1 MVYCTC
7 LCVFRNMSLTPT
19 SHVFLSE
26 LRACSLISLCV
37 CWGWQGEGWVDMDGK
52 ISLITL
58 GCTARDPNY
67 TRFLHTT
74 QVACQLPRFMSR
86 QETAANPGFS
96 GGGGA
101 NLLFGQASPKMHEN
115 EENWTGSVRL
125 KFYYI
130 RHWGVR
136 RDNNLTVSW
145 LALYRADSFRLP
157 KVAKDW
163 PCTIC
168 PIVLPER

>member
-1 MVYCTC
+1 
-7 LCVFRNMSLTPT
+7 
-19 SHVFLSE
+19 
-26 LRACSLISLCV
+26 
-37 CWGWQGEGWVDMDGK
+37 MDGK

-58 GCTARDPNY
+58 GCTSRDPNY

-130 RHWGVR
+130 RHWGR
-136 RDNNLTVSW
+136 GCSEGQQ
-145 LALYRADSFRLP
+145 SH
-157 KVAKDW
+157 
-163 PCTIC
+163 C
-168 PIVLPER
+168 